1 MGVTVVV
8 MGKGEESGW
17 GGGRLRGGD
26 EGEYGGD
33 GDGGDGGFIYLR
45 MSVLRRKTGAKRDND
60 H

>member
-1 MGVTVVV
+1 MVV